1 MSTGCAILRKPAA
14 MAVVL
19 VACLFGG
26 ALADDAGKTA
36 TLNRALSEIA
46 ELGRSIHQRIE
57 EARVLIDHLNQHRDL
72 LKNEIHQERG
82 RQDISSFRQAVQ
94 IKRIDNNLKLIQQL
108 DAYMERLN
116 GRVEYFRGAN
126 QLLNFYARQAR
137 DELLMLKTL
146 QDADISGLMNKIAD
160 AKNEFEMVLNKP
172 LFVASEPYPRSTE
185 MIWNNI
191 ITK

>member
-1 MSTGCAILRKPAA
+1 

-57 EARVLIDHLNQHRDL
+57 EACVLIDNLNQQREL
-72 LKNEIHQERG
+72 LKNEINQERG

-94 IKRIDNNLKLIQQL
+94 IKRIDNNLRLMQQL
-108 DAYMERLN
+108 DAYIGRLN
-116 GRVEYFRGAN
+116 GSVEYFRGAN

-137 DELLMLKTL
+137 DDLLMLKTL
-146 QDADISGLMNKIAD
+146 QDADISGLMKKIAD
-160 AKNEFEMVLNKP
+160 AKNEFEIVLNKP
-172 LFVASEPYPRSTE
+172 LFVASEPYPRSME
-185 MIWNNI
+185 AIWNDI
-191 ITK
+191 LKK

>member
-1 MSTGCAILRKPAA
+1 MSAGCTILRKPAA

-36 TLNRALSEIA
+36 TLNRTLSEIE
-46 ELGRSIHQRIE
+46 ELSRSIHQRIE
-57 EARVLIDHLNQHRDL
+57 EARVLIDQLNQQRDF
-72 LKNEIHQERG
+72 LKNEINEERG
-82 RQDISSFRQAVQ
+82 RQDITSFRQAVQ

-108 DAYMERLN
+108 DAYIGRLN
-116 GRVEYFRGAN
+116 GSVEYFRGAN

-146 QDADISGLMNKIAD
+146 QDADISGLMNKITD
-160 AKNEFEMVLNKP
+160 AKNEFEMALNKP
-172 LFVASEPYPRSTE
+172 LFVASDAYPRSTE
-185 MIWNNI
+185 MIWNDI
-191 ITK
+191 LKK